1 MTAAHLDYDALADLA
16 EGILDEDAA
25 TSAQAHLSDCAQ
37 CRDRAAE
44 VAEVTRVLAEAP
56 VPPMP
61 AHLIER
67 LDAAIAAEAA
77 AHVPGHRYAR
87 RFQFLA
93 AAAAV
98 VVVVGGGG
106 VVARTVLDSG
116 GADRAAVS
124 QRPVEEPSR
133 PGAHGARPR
142 PQAARSAP
150 YTAIHSGRRYTSSGL
165 ESQVAAALSTS
176 PSAGQHVLNDVP
188 GLDGCVQRVG
198 GGKLPLLVDTATY
211 DGGPATII
219 VLPGADSRQA
229 DVWVVGPRCSATD
242 ADVIAHRL
250 IAR

>member
-25 TSAQAHLSDCAQ
+25 ASARAHLSDCAR

-61 AHLIER
+61 AHLVER

-77 AHVPGHRYAR
+77 SHVPGHRRAR

-93 AAAAV
+93 AAAAA

-106 VVARTVLDSG
+106 VVARTVLNSG
-116 GADRAAVS
+116 GADSAAVS

-133 PGAHGARPR
+133 PDARGARPR
-142 PQAARSAP
+142 PQAAKSAP
-150 YTAIHSGRRYTSSGL
+150 YTAIHSGRRYTSAGL

-176 PSAGQHVLNDVP
+176 PSAAQHVLSAAP
-188 GLDGCVQRVG
+188 GLDGCVERVS
-198 GGKLPLLVDTATY
+198 GGKPPLLVDSATY
-211 DGGPATII
+211 DGRPATII
-219 VLPGADSRQA
+219 ALPGVDTHQA

-242 ADVIAHRL
+242 TDIIAHRQ
-250 IAR
+250 ITR